1 METIYKTCPQITLK
15 GKGDIYVDI
24 IARRRGILGCYA
36 TKINFTVAGE
46 FANAVQKYC
55 RGTDIEIVTVHGRDT
70 YAEYKP
76 YITVKYKDFQDKIDY
91 LKSIEITE
99 PNKITLK

>member
-1 METIYKTCPQITLK
+1 MENIRIQQTQKNDRI
-15 GKGDIYVDI
+15 VDV

-36 TKINFTVAGE
+36 ARVRFSQAGE
-46 FANAVQKYC
+46 FRNSIQRYC